1 MWAWQVARQKGE
13 KKDGKNAAIEY
24 RSPGWVTCSSCCS
37 GSFSGFPSS
46 QFAWSQKQQR
56 GLGTTGWG
64 NWARAEQAEQFRVIV
79 VWQTLSRETSPLT
92 AAIQL
97 SNTALHFL
105 SPHSP
110 HPTTAH
116 PHRKVNSEPDKCR
129 ARGCSHSSSW
139 APHLPLQREE
149 GWAVSHRRRK
159 VGQQLFIT
167 LLSSLHGGNGQGRI
181 IW

>member
-56 GLGTTGWG
+56 GLGTLGWG
-64 NWARAEQAEQFRVIV
+64 NWARAEQAEQFRVVV
-79 VWQTLSRETSPLT
+79 VWQTLSWETSPLT

-129 ARGCSHSSSW
+129 ARGALTPAAEHLIFLCNVRSAGPSPTGDRKLVSSSS
-139 APHLPLQREE
+139 LPYY
-149 GWAVSHRRRK
+149 
-159 VGQQLFIT
+159 
-167 LLSSLHGGNGQGRI
+167 LHYMGGMVKAE
-181 IW
+181 